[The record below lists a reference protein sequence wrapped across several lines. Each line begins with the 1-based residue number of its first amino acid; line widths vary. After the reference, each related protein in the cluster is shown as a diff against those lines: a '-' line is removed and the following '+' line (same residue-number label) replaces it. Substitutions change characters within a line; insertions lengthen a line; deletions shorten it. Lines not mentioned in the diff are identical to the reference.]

1 MKTVVKITIPIRY
14 KIAIAANIT
23 TAYNKSS
30 AMLGIFCVNSLDPLN
45 KPLYGK
51 HHDHNWQ

>member
-30 AMLGIFCVNSLDPLN
+30 AMLGIFCINSLDPLN
-45 KPLYGK
+45 KPI
-51 HHDHNWQ
+51 W

>member
-1 MKTVVKITIPIRY
+1 MKKLVKITIPIRY

-30 AMLGIFCVNSLDPLN
+30 AILGIFYINSLNPLN
-45 KPLYGK
+45 KPI
-51 HHDHNWQ
+51 W